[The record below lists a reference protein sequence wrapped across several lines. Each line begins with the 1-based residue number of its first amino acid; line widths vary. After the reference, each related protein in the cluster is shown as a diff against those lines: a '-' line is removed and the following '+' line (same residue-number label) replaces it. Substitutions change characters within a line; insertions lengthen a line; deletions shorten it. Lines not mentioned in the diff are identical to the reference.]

1 MQDDVR
7 ERVWAKPA
15 IREATAKFFRLCHA
29 KEEITQLNVEIHHLQ
44 TAIHNEEKEVSQ
56 TIANLRGS
64 QPLLACEFKCLHKP
78 CVAVNAIH
86 IHHLHQIEKQYGLAS
101 GLGTCKVSDTVDDH
115 IGSSEPVAQGDSM
128 PSGDATDLLAGF
140 QDEDPVP
147 GEDHVLSC
155 NCLFNL
161 FFRTFLY
168 F

>member
-1 MQDDVR
+1 MCR
-7 ERVWAKPA
+7 
-15 IREATAKFFRLCHA
+15 A
-29 KEEITQLNVEIHHLQ
+29 KEEITWLNVEIHRLR

-56 TIANLRGS
+56 TIADLHGS
-64 QPLLACEFKCLHKP
+64 RPLLACEFERLHKP
-78 CVAVNAIH
+78 RAAVNAIH
-86 IHHLHQIEKQYGLAS
+86 IHRLHQIEKQYGLAS
-101 GLGTCKVSDTVDDH
+101 GLGTRKVSDTIDDH

-128 PSGDATDLLAGF
+128 PSGDVTDLPAGF

-147 GEDHVLSC
+147 GEDHVLSR